1 MRFRNSIH
9 LLMEN
14 FKNVYRVMI
23 YKLAVALLA
32 IALCFAFI
40 LPELI
45 QIAESA
51 QFGALIEDVGEFCK
65 AFLNLDATG
74 FKDSQRE
81 ILSAEG
87 SLHQFLRFLTS
98 MTTQIV
104 WACVGCLIV
113 VLFKHFAEIFC
124 YYAVGS
130 IINDKMTT
138 YAETKFMPSWI
149 ANLGKASVYALVYVP
164 ISLLFNLLSIVS
176 AVVCISFL
184 PFGCSLFFAMTFV
197 AALQALKHTITGQWM
212 PAMIADGKTL
222 KEAMADKD
230 GNLRK
235 QGLKNFSTYLV
246 YVYAIVIVNVIAGV
260 CTFGSALLLT
270 VPASYVLLL
279 CVQQVNY
286 YLAKGK
292 KYFITYENIEYN
304 QHYGDREHFF
314 EYVQEQE
321 TEKATE
327 NRQEKEE
334 LA

>member
-14 FKNVYRVMI
+14 FKNVYRVLI
-23 YKLAVALLA
+23 YKLAVALVA
-32 IALCFAFI
+32 VALCFAFV

-45 QIAESA
+45 QIAEST
-51 QFGALIEDVGEFCK
+51 QLQNVLEDAAEFCR
-65 AFLNLDATG
+65 AFMNLDAAAFQNSRT
-74 FKDSQRE
+74 S
-81 ILSAEG
+81 ILSADG
-87 SLHQFLRFLTS
+87 SLRQFLRFLTS

-124 YYAVGS
+124 YYAAGS

-138 YAETKFMPSWI
+138 YAETKFIPAWI

-164 ISLLFNLLSIVS
+164 ISLLFNLLSVLA

-184 PFGCSLFFAMTFV
+184 PFGCSLFFAMTLV
-197 AALQALKHTITGQWM
+197 AALQAFKHTITGLWL

-222 KEAMADKD
+222 KEAMSDKD
-230 GNLRK
+230 CNIRK
-235 QGLKNFSTYLV
+235 QGLKNFSAYLV
-246 YVYAIVIVNVIAGV
+246 YVYGVIVVNVLAGV

-270 VPASYVLLL
+270 IPASYVLLL
-279 CVQQVNY
+279 CLQLVQY
-286 YLAKGK
+286 YILKGK
-292 KYFITYENIEYN
+292 KYFITYENIEQN
-304 QHYGDREHFF
+304 RHHGDREHFF

-321 TEKATE
+321 TENQQE
-327 NRQEKEE
+327 QEK
-334 LA
+334 LV